1 MKTTLAL
8 GEGAAIVVL
17 AVTLLHGQYL
27 GTALSLLALVV
38 LMCVGTAYDRL
49 TRKDF

>member
-17 AVTLLHGQYL
+17 GTTLFMGQYL
-27 GTALSLLALVV
+27 GTALAFLALIV
-38 LMCVGTAYDRL
+38 LMCVGTALDKLTGGDR
-49 TRKDF
+49 